1 MGASGTGAALPT
13 HGVSARIG
21 TVPAGAASGSRPAGH
36 SQRLRTMINAI
47 STNVSLSIRPAGL
60 AVLAACRSW
69 VFQFQYCIASTRPAH
84 FLAWPPDSWG
94 QALSCAGVASTFTSD
109 GLWAS
114 GID

>member
-1 MGASGTGAALPT
+1 
-13 HGVSARIG
+13 
-21 TVPAGAASGSRPAGH
+21 
-36 SQRLRTMINAI
+36 MINAI
-47 STNVSLSIRPAGL
+47 STDVSLSIRPAGL
-60 AVLAACRSW
+60 AVLAVCRSW